1 VRVHEPPD
9 ELAEL
14 CRVEWPRLVG
24 TFTLLTGDR
33 AVAEELAQE
42 ALARA
47 CARWER
53 VRKLE
58 SPGGWLHRVAVNLAI
73 SHERRRRVARR
84 AEPRLVVSDVGAPD
98 DADAIALRDAL
109 RQLPDKQRQVLV
121 LRYFADLGVAEVG
134 AMLRMPEG
142 TVKTLTH
149 RGIAAL
155 RDMGLVGDDAVIEV
169 SDVS

>member
-9 ELAEL
+9 DLAEL
-14 CRVEWPRLVG
+14 CRAEWPRLVG
-24 TFTLLTGDR
+24 TLTLLTGDR

-42 ALARA
+42 ALARG

-84 AEPRLVVSDVGAPD
+84 VEARLVVRDESDRD
-98 DADAIALRDAL
+98 DAAVIALRDAL
-109 RQLPDKQRQVLV
+109 RRLPDKQRQVLV
-121 LRYFADLGVAEVG
+121 LRYFADLPVAEV
-134 AMLRMPEG
+134 ASTLRMPEG
-142 TVKTLTH
+142 TVKTLAH

-155 RDMGLVGDDAVIEV
+155 REMGLVDDDAVIEV
-169 SDVS
+169 SDVT